1 VLPRRPLRLVAVL
14 VPIAAALLLAGAA
27 GVAHAATA
35 YVTSEPTHGDSRGQ
49 HVKNVLH
56 YDAGPGERNM
66 PILNDAGTRVETGPE
81 STSFTIYTVYTY
93 TIEDNSARIT
103 PGARC
108 TAITDPARPSSQ
120 GHLVRCE
127 TGEPVGF
134 DYSSYDNQLSFKL
147 GDRNDSV
154 SLASDTTTLRAV
166 VDLGS
171 GNDSASSGS
180 LQGPGYV
187 VHGGSGNDRIWGSDF
202 SSRGAGADRLYGDAG
217 NDQLWGQSGND
228 RLDGGS
234 GNDRLTG
241 GQGTVVNPVGWP
253 DGRDTLVGG
262 AGRDVLNAADGEH
275 DRLDG
280 GSGRDS
286 GRWDRCAWDRVR
298 SVEVRLR

>member
-1 VLPRRPLRLVAVL
+1 MLHRRPRHHVAFLAVS
-14 VPIAAALLLAGAA
+14 AAALVLAVGV
-27 GVAHAATA
+27 GVAHASTA
-35 YVTSEPTHGDSRGQ
+35 YVTSAPTHGDSRGQ

-56 YDAGPGERNM
+56 YDAAPGERNM
-66 PILNDAGTRVETGPE
+66 PILHDAGTRLETGPE
-81 STSFTIYTVYTY
+81 STSFASYTVYTY

-108 TAITDPARPSSQ
+108 TAITDPARPSTQ
-120 GHLVRCE
+120 GHAVRCE

-147 GDRNDSV
+147 GDRNDSA
-154 SLASDTTTLRAV
+154 SLDSDTTTLRAV

-171 GNDSASSGS
+171 GNDSGACTS
-180 LQGPGYV
+180 LQGPGCV

-202 SSRGAGADRLYGDAG
+202 SSRGLGADRLYGDAG
-217 NDQLWGQSGND
+217 NDWLAGQSGND
-228 RLDGGS
+228 RLDGGA
-234 GNDRLTG
+234 GDDRLTG
-241 GQGTVVNPVGWP
+241 GEGKFGNAAGWP

-298 SVEVRLR
+298 SVERRLR